1 MTSGA
6 TFRRKLNNL
15 NLNKDY
21 TMKIKFPFIEPKKLE
36 KHSVPLTKVD
46 EYLNALEVRHLVLAW
61 DDSEIK
67 EEEPSYTIGFLNK
80 VIFNDTKKVKFSI
93 IEPLP
98 TTHDTVELEFD
109 HIAMVDDD
117 HCPKV
122 FYNNGTRQNV
132 GYLVGMIKDPAR
144 MTYDCVV
151 RVPPFS
157 EKKVDMVNMDGI
169 TYVEDIKLGIR
180 FIEEECNQSKEAP
193 NA

>member
-1 MTSGA
+1 
-6 TFRRKLNNL
+6 
-15 NLNKDY
+15 
-21 TMKIKFPFIEPKKLE
+21 MKIKFPFIEPKKLE

-67 EEEPSYTIGFLNK
+67 EEEPSYAIGFLNK
-80 VIFNDTKKVKFSI
+80 VTFNDPTRVKFSI

-98 TTHDTVELEFD
+98 TTHDTVELQFD
-109 HIAMVDDD
+109 HIAMVDDE

-122 FYNNGTRQNV
+122 FYNNGTRQSV
-132 GYLVGMIKDPAR
+132 GYLVGLIEDPVR

-180 FIEEECNQSKEAP
+180 FTDENCEQSKEADH
-193 NA
+193 A

>member
-1 MTSGA
+1 
-6 TFRRKLNNL
+6 
-15 NLNKDY
+15 
-21 TMKIKFPFIEPKKLE
+21 MKIKFPFIEPKKLE

-46 EYLNALEVRHLVLAW
+46 EYLNALEVRHLVVAW
-61 DDSEIK
+61 DDSKDEN
-67 EEEPSYTIGFLNK
+67 EEPDYALGFLNK
-80 VIFNDTKKVKFSI
+80 VTHLDPKRVKFSVVEI
-93 IEPLP
+93 LP
-98 TTHDTVELEFD
+98 TTHETVELTYD
-109 HIAMVDDD
+109 HIAMVDDE

-122 FYNNGTRQNV
+122 FYNNGTRQSV
-132 GYLVGMIKDPAR
+132 GYLVGMIEDPVR

-169 TYVEDIKLGIR
+169 TYVEDIKLGIK

>member
-1 MTSGA
+1 
-6 TFRRKLNNL
+6 
-15 NLNKDY
+15 
-21 TMKIKFPFIEPKKLE
+21 MKIKFPFIEPKKLE

-61 DDSEIK
+61 DDSED
-67 EEEPSYTIGFLNK
+67 ENEEPKYELGFLSK
-80 VIFNDTKKVKFSI
+80 VTHLDPKRVKFSI
-93 IEPLP
+93 VEILP
-98 TTHDTVELEFD
+98 TTHETVELPYD
-109 HIAMVDDD
+109 HITMVDDE

-122 FYNNGTRQNV
+122 FYNNGTRQSV
-132 GYLVGMIKDPAR
+132 GYLVGMIEDPVR

-151 RVPPFS
+151 RVPPFA

-169 TYVEDIKLGIR
+169 TYVEDIKLGIK

>member
-1 MTSGA
+1 
-6 TFRRKLNNL
+6 
-15 NLNKDY
+15 
-21 TMKIKFPFIEPKKLE
+21 MKIKFPFIEPKKLE

-61 DDSEIK
+61 DDSED
-67 EEEPSYTIGFLNK
+67 ENEEPKYALGFLNK
-80 VIFNDTKKVKFSI
+80 VTHLDPTRVKFSVVEI
-93 IEPLP
+93 LP
-98 TTHDTVELEFD
+98 TTHETVELQYD
-109 HIAMVDDD
+109 KVAMVDDD

-132 GYLVGMIKDPAR
+132 GYLVGLIEDPVR

-151 RVPPFS
+151 HVPPFS

-169 TYVEDIKLGIR
+169 TYVEDIKLGIK
-180 FIEEECNQSKEAP
+180 FTDENCDENKAVN